1 MLRILLLSALCVF
14 AFGKPIISVSIP
26 PQAFFV
32 EKIAK
37 DSVEINILI
46 PPNSDEHTM
55 EFKPQAL
62 KKLEQSKIY
71 FLADLELEKIL
82 GEKFKSV
89 LKNVK
94 IVNINEGIHLLEG
107 GHDHEHEHE
116 HDHDGHHAEE
126 EHDEYND
133 PHVWLD
139 PVLVKKLAQNI
150 TQALVQ
156 SFPKNKEIY
165 EANLA
170 NFLKELDQMDA
181 QIAEKLKNIKR
192 NEFIVYHPSWAYLA
206 KRYNLVQIPVEID
219 GKEPKSKDLQN
230 LIKLAKE
237 KDIRVIFVQPGFPE
251 NSAKVLAKELNA
263 QIVSINHLARNWD
276 EELLKSI
283 QALSLALQ

>member
-1 MLRILLLSALCVF
+1 
-14 AFGKPIISVSIP
+14 
-26 PQAFFV
+26 
-32 EKIAK
+32 
-37 DSVEINILI
+37 
-46 PPNSDEHTM
+46 
-55 EFKPQAL
+55 
-62 KKLEQSKIY
+62 
-71 FLADLELEKIL
+71 LADLELEKIL
-82 GEKFKSV
+82 EKKFKSV

-107 GHDHEHEHE
+107 GHDHEHEHD
-116 HDHDGHHAEE
+116 HDHDRHHAEE
-126 EHDEYND
+126 HDEHND

-139 PVLVKKLAQNI
+139 PILVKKLAQNI

-156 SFPKNKEIY
+156 SFPNNKEFY

-283 QALSLALQ
+283 QALSSALQ

>member
-1 MLRILLLSALCVF
+1 MLRILLLSVLCVF
-14 AFGKPIISVSIP
+14 AFGRPIISVSIP

-62 KKLEQSKIY
+62 KKLEQSEIY

-82 GEKFKSV
+82 EKKFKSV

-107 GHDHEHEHE
+107 GHDHEHEHD
-116 HDHDGHHAEE
+116 HDHDRHHAEE
-126 EHDEYND
+126 HDEHND

-139 PVLVKKLAQNI
+139 PILVKKLAQNI

-156 SFPKNKEIY
+156 SFPNNKEFY

-237 KDIRVIFVQPGFPE
+237 KDIRVIFVQSGFPE

-283 QALSLALQ
+283 QALSSALQ

>member
-107 GHDHEHEHE
+107 GHDHEHEH
-116 HDHDGHHAEE
+116 DGHHAEE

-156 SFPKNKEIY
+156 SFPKNKEFY

>member
-55 EFKPQAL
+55 EFKPQVL

-107 GHDHEHEHE
+107 GHDHEHEH
-116 HDHDGHHAEE
+116 DHDGHHAEE
-126 EHDEYND
+126 EHDGHND

-156 SFPKNKEIY
+156 SFPKNKEFY

-181 QIAEKLKNIKR
+181 QIAEELKNIKR

-237 KDIRVIFVQPGFPE
+237 KDIRIIFVQPGFPE

>member
-107 GHDHEHEHE
+107 RHDHE

-126 EHDEYND
+126 EHAEHND

-139 PVLVKKLAQNI
+139 PILVKKLAQNI

-156 SFPKNKEIY
+156 SFPNNKEFY

-283 QALSLALQ
+283 QALSSALQ

>member
-1 MLRILLLSALCVF
+1 MLRILLLSVLCVF

-62 KKLEQSKIY
+62 KKLEQSEIY

-82 GEKFKSV
+82 EKKFKSV

-107 GHDHEHEHE
+107 GHDHEHEHD
-116 HDHDGHHAEE
+116 HDHDRHHAEE
-126 EHDEYND
+126 HDEHND

-139 PVLVKKLAQNI
+139 PILVKKLAQNI

-156 SFPKNKEIY
+156 SFPNNKEFY

-237 KDIRVIFVQPGFPE
+237 KDIRVIFVQSGFPE

-283 QALSLALQ
+283 QALSSALQ

>member
-55 EFKPQAL
+55 EFKPRAL

-94 IVNINEGIHLLEG
+94 IVNINEGIHLLKG
-107 GHDHEHEHE
+107 GHDYEHEHE

-139 PVLVKKLAQNI
+139 PILVKKLAQNI

-230 LIKLAKE
+230 LIKFAKE

-263 QIVSINHLARNWD
+263 QVVSINHLARNWD

>member
-107 GHDHEHEHE
+107 GHDHEHEH
-116 HDHDGHHAEE
+116 DHDGHHAEE
-126 EHDEYND
+126 EHAEHND

-156 SFPKNKEIY
+156 SFPKNKEFY
-165 EANLA
+165 EANLT

-251 NSAKVLAKELNA
+251 NSAKVLAKELNV

>member
-107 GHDHEHEHE
+107 GHEHE

-126 EHDEYND
+126 EHDEHND

-156 SFPKNKEIY
+156 SFPKNKEFY

>member
-107 GHDHEHEHE
+107 GHDHEHEH
-116 HDHDGHHAEE
+116 DHDGHHAEE
-126 EHDEYND
+126 EHAEHND

-156 SFPKNKEIY
+156 SFPKNKEFY

-181 QIAEKLKNIKR
+181 QIEEKLKNIKR